1 MNPTS
6 DINIVLHVGFSKT
19 GTTTLQKHLF
29 SCHSQVQYLG
39 KPFADETFKTLIHQ
53 LIMQESTV
61 YDSSALKQYLESE
74 KEILKKI
81 APAKKIILLSE
92 EMLLSYSKTRDKGI
106 VAQRLK
112 NVFPFAKVLF
122 TIRDQFEILK
132 AAYLSRG
139 RQLSYVPPKYLGL
152 HVSFR
157 EWLELAFEN
166 IERSYLGHVDYYKTI
181 AYYSG
186 LFGKEKIG
194 ILLLEELSHN
204 LEEYARKLSDFL
216 GIDTFEVKKIL
227 AGKHANQGITRFQ
240 LESEI
245 LKSQWYPL
253 NRSTLVSKLL
263 KIYLVLMKNAHR
275 NQDAEVQ
282 IPTHLLERIG
292 ELYKTGN
299 RALINE
305 FGLPL
310 KEYGY
315 PI

>member
-1 MNPTS
+1 MNSTT
-6 DINIVLHVGFSKT
+6 DITIVLHVGFSKT

-29 SCHSQVQYLG
+29 SRHSQVQYLG
-39 KPFADETFKTLIHQ
+39 KPFTDETFKSLVHR

-61 YDSSALKQYLESE
+61 YDSSVLKQCLEN
-74 KEILKKI
+74 EILKKMN
-81 APAKKIILLSE
+81 PAKKVILLSE

-112 NVFPFAKVLF
+112 EVFPSAGILF

-157 EWLELAFEN
+157 DWLDLAFEN
-166 IERSYLGHVDYYKTI
+166 LERSYLGHVDYYKTI
-181 AYYSG
+181 AYYAE
-186 LFGKEKIG
+186 LFGKEKVCV
-194 ILLLEELSHN
+194 LLLEELRHT
-204 LEEYARKLSDFL
+204 LGEYARKLSNFL
-216 GIDTFEVKKIL
+216 GIDAGEVQELLK
-227 AGKHANQGITRFQ
+227 GKHANRGISRFQ
-240 LESEI
+240 FESEI
-245 LKSQWYPL
+245 LKSRWYPL
-253 NRSTLVSKLL
+253 SRSALVSKLL
-263 KIYLVLMKNAHR
+263 KIYLSLMKNAQR
-275 NQDAEVQ
+275 NQDAEVKIPEDWVDQ
-282 IPTHLLERIG
+282 IG
-292 ELYKTGN
+292 NLYRVGN

-310 KEYGY
+310 NQYGY